1 MGKAFPE
8 PDRSLPSPLADKNTS
23 PKEKNSIK
31 IFLKHYKNM
40 ISGAGIPEHWA
51 RALQHIGKFK
61 GGLSL

>member
-8 PDRSLPSPLADKNTS
+8 PDRSLPSPLADKNTL

-40 ISGAGIPEHWA
+40 ISGAGIPEH
-51 RALQHIGKFK
+51 
-61 GGLSL
+61 